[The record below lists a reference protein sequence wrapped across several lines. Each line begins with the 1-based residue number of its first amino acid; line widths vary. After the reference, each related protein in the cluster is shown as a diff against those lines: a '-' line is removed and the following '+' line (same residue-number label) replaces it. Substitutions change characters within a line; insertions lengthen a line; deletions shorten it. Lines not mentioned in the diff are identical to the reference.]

1 MLFGHSGVGKST
13 LVNRLVP
20 GAYRATG
27 EVSDIG
33 RGRHVSSSVIALEL
47 PGGGWVV
54 DTPGVRSF
62 GLGLVSPARVLS
74 AFEDLAAVTEECPRG
89 CTHLARLPRLHA
101 RRLRRHRRPQQA
113 ARVDSLRRLLLSRE
127 TPDD

>member
-1 MLFGHSGVGKST
+1 
-13 LVNRLVP
+13 
-20 GAYRATG
+20 
-27 EVSDIG
+27 
-33 RGRHVSSSVIALEL
+33 
-47 PGGGWVV
+47 V

-89 CTHLARLPRLHA
+89 CSHLADAPDCMLDAYAATSPAH
-101 RRLRRHRRPQQA
+101 A